1 MFIINM
7 RGPQGR
13 PANDMF
19 VEKSKHSIF
28 LPELVLPDLLPD
40 DYPPWKRETEGE
52 SVAWIART
60 LRRYFAAPRRRGC
73 IVNSENQMLH
83 QHELD
88 DGRQLSLWACTVLEK
103 AIGAEPG
110 RARLFIDVCVPVLHN
125 LAFRGEEERLKSFLS
140 ALVDDFDQALAHVE
154 VPTGLW
160 VTKGDVVRGLHV
172 YERVHVARNARC
184 TATRVLTRHPILFG
198 GMAYACAF
206 ALAYL
211 RLRWMER
218 RTRLLVSIGVV
229 PEFR

>member
-1 MFIINM
+1 MNM
-7 RGPQGR
+7 RGALGP
-13 PANDMF
+13 PVDDMF

-40 DYPPWKRETEGE
+40 DYPPWKRETETE

-88 DGRQLSLWACTVLEK
+88 DARQLCLWACTVLEK
-103 AIGAEPG
+103 AVDTEPG
-110 RARLFIDVCVPVLHN
+110 RTRLFIDVCVPVLHN
-125 LAFRGEEERLKSFLS
+125 LAFRGEEERLKSFLTC
-140 ALVDDFDQALAHVE
+140 LVADFDQALAHVE

-184 TATRVLTRHPILFG
+184 TATRVLSRHPILFG

-211 RLRWMER
+211 RLRWMEK
-218 RTRLLVSIGVV
+218 RTRLLMSIGVV